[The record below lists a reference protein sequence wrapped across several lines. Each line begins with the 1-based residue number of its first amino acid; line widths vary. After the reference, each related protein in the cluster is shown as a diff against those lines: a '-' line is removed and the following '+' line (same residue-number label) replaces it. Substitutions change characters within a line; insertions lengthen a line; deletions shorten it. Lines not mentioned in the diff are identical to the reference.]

1 MAGAAALVIVA
12 GAAVLA
18 TGPSRPGTPLAGAS
32 PASTGSSAAGGNDVS
47 GANGSGANGSGAN
60 GNSGNGDSGNGQGG
74 NGQAPYAGVPA
85 DHVTT
90 LPASALPGA
99 DGRDRVVTLVVLSG
113 APSVSVR
120 VAPLGG
126 DLLAAATAPGYGAR
140 PVAEVNRAG
149 GDGRSGGVIG
159 ISLDPAGTEA
169 GTGPAG
175 GAQLSV
181 TLSAGVTWQLDFGG
195 GTTQTT
201 ADLTGGHVAGLDFGQ
216 GSSQVRVTLPR
227 PDGTTLV
234 RLDGGASQLSI
245 AVPGGVPA
253 RVTAGAGAGQVLL
266 GGQSYTGIAGGTV
279 LAQPGWS
286 GAASR
291 VDVDAT
297 SGASQISVTAA

>member
-1 MAGAAALVIVA
+1 VAGAAALVIVA
-12 GAAVLA
+12 GGAVLA
-18 TGPSRPGTPLAGAS
+18 TGAGSPSPAGPSQPGTPLAGAS
-32 PASTGSSAAGGNDVS
+32 PASTASPASAGSSAAAGGPDVNN
-47 GANGSGANGSGAN
+47 GDGPGGSGP
-60 GNSGNGDSGNGQGG
+60 
-74 NGQAPYAGVPA
+74 GQAPYPGVPA

-90 LPASALPGA
+90 VAAGALPGA
-99 DGRDRVVTLVVLSG
+99 GGHGVVTLVVLSG

-120 VAPLGG
+120 VARLESG

-149 GDGRSGGVIG
+149 GDGRSAGVIG
-159 ISLDPAGTEA
+159 LSLDPVGAEG

-201 ADLTGGHVAGLDFGQ
+201 VDLTGGHVAGLDFGQ

-227 PDGTTLV
+227 PDGTTRV

-266 GGQSYTGIAGGTV
+266 GGHSYTGIAGGTV

-286 GAASR
+286 GAPSR

-297 SGASQISVTAA
+297 SGASQISVTAAA

>member
-1 MAGAAALVIVA
+1 VAGAAALVIVA

-18 TGPSRPGTPLAGAS
+18 TEAGSPSPAGSSRPGAPLAGAS
-32 PASTGSSAAGGNDVS
+32 PASTGSSAAARGTDVNNGG
-47 GANGSGANGSGAN
+47 
-60 GNSGNGDSGNGQGG
+60 GQGG
-74 NGQAPYAGVPA
+74 NGPGQAPYAGVPA

-90 LPASALPGA
+90 LPAGALPGA
-99 DGRDRVVTLVVLSG
+99 GDHGVVTLVVLSG

-120 VAPLGG
+120 VARLGSG

-140 PVAEVNRAG
+140 PVAEVNRTG
-149 GDGRSGGVIG
+149 GGGRSAGVIG
-159 ISLDPAGTEA
+159 LSLDPAGTEG
-169 GTGPAG
+169 GTGPTG

-201 ADLTGGHVAGLDFGQ
+201 VDLTGGHVAGLDFGQ

-266 GGQSYTGIAGGTV
+266 GGHSYTGIAGGTV

-286 GAASR
+286 GAPSR

-297 SGASQISVTAA
+297 SGASQISVIPAA